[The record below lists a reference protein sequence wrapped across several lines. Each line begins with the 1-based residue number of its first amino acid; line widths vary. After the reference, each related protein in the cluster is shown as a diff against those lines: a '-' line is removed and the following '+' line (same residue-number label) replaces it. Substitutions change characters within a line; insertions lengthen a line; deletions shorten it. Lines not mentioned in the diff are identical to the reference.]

1 MVALKNKKGFEMKI
15 DVSGY
20 EVKRYYSLNDVKN
33 GEEVIEFERPKEVFF
48 DPCDYLSLTEEAWKS
63 LKIDLGITKS
73 DDEVTYEDVVGD
85 NELWYFANEMR
96 VKGFL
101 YQVDSDSPCFVDD
114 IMEDAYIIF
123 CSDYND
129 IVRVYKGEELSSCY
143 YGVCHQPFI
152 DKFWSF
158 GDDYYEVE
166 YYELDCVEHIRTN
179 YRNVDVYLILEP
191 NNKEER
197 LRVLRRDCTNDQNS
211 YWEYVVMSVDHY
223 NKYHSEDNDE

>member
-1 MVALKNKKGFEMKI
+1 MKI

-20 EVKRYYSLNDVKN
+20 EVKKYYVLNDRDS
-33 GEEVIEFERPKEVFF
+33 GDEVVEFTKPKEVFF
-48 DPCDYLSLTEEAWKS
+48 DNCDYLALGEEDWKN
-63 LKIDLGITKS
+63 LKSRLGITKS
-73 DDEVTYEDVVGD
+73 DDEVTFEDVVREYDGLSD
-85 NELWYFANEMR
+85 LAVKMELE
-96 VKGFL
+96 GLL
-101 YQVDSDSPCFVDD
+101 YQVSNDEPQFVDE

-123 CSDYND
+123 WVNRDDQNEND
-129 IVRVYKGEELSSCY
+129 VIRVYKGEELTSCY

-191 NNKEER
+191 DNKEER
-197 LRVLRRDCTNDQNS
+197 LRVLRRDCSNDQNS

-223 NKYHSEDNDE
+223 NKYHADEDDDE